1 MPSLS
6 VLTRDLRIADNPL
19 LSVGTGDVVPLFVH
33 DRAISDRHHSPNREA
48 FLAESL
54 ADLAVGMSEL
64 GTSLVYRSGPWLDTV
79 LEVAQEA
86 GATDIHI
93 ARDVSEF
100 AQRRLRDLVEA
111 SHLPVVVHESI
122 TVVPPDV
129 LAPQGGDFY
138 QVFTPWFRR
147 WLEHPWRTPVGPPAA
162 LASHPVA
169 SDPLPL
175 SDPLAESVG
184 TSPQRL
190 RGGESEARAR
200 LMHWL
205 PRSRTYGDTR
215 DALGTNGTS
224 MLSAD
229 LHFGTLSPLEVA
241 VAALELG
248 ADAFVRQIGWRDFNH
263 QVLFNRPQASRL
275 DYRQGNPI
283 WNADEQGFNAWT
295 NGTTGYPVVDAAM
308 RQLRATG
315 WMHNRARMIAAS
327 LLTKD
332 LMVDWR
338 RGARWFMTWLTDGD
352 VANNQLGWQWVAG
365 TGTDT
370 NPTRIFNP
378 TTQSKRFD
386 GSGTYIRAWVPELAD
401 VDTDDIHDPAPLTR
415 AATGY
420 PLPIVDHK
428 EAIRSFKDARGYK
441 R

>member
-19 LSVGTGDVVPLFVH
+19 LALGTEHVVPLFVH

-54 ADLAVGMSEL
+54 ADLAVGLSEI
-64 GTSLVYRSGPWLDTV
+64 GTNLVYRSGPWLDTV
-79 LEVAQEA
+79 HEVAREA

-93 ARDVSEF
+93 ARDVSGF
-100 AQRRLRDLVEA
+100 AQRRLKDLVES
-111 SHLPVVVHESI
+111 SHLPVVAHESL

-129 LAPQGGDFY
+129 LAPQGKVFY
-138 QVFTPWFRR
+138 QVFSPWFRR
-147 WLEHPWRTPVGPPAA
+147 WLEHPWRTPVGPPDA
-162 LASHPVA
+162 LAPHPIT
-169 SDPLPL
+169 SDPLPQ
-175 SDPLAESVG
+175 PEPAG
-184 TSPQRL
+184 TSPKRL
-190 RGGESEARAR
+190 SGGETEARAR
-200 LMHWL
+200 LMRWL
-205 PRSRTYGDTR
+205 PKSPTYDDTR
-215 DALGTNGTS
+215 NALATDGTS

-248 ADAFVRQIGWRDFNH
+248 SEAFTRQVGWRDFNH
-263 QVLFNRPQASRL
+263 HVLFNRPQASRS
-275 DYRQGNPI
+275 DYRPGNPI
-283 WNADEQGFNAWT
+283 WNADEQGFDAWT

-315 WMHNRARMIAAS
+315 WMHNRARMITAS
-327 LLTKD
+327 FLTKD

-338 RGARWFMTWLTDGD
+338 RGAQWFMTWLTDGD

-378 TTQSKRFD
+378 TTQSRRFD
-386 GSGTYIRAWVPELAD
+386 GSGTYIRRWVPELAD
-401 VDTDDIHDPAPLTR
+401 VDTEEIHDPAPLTR

-428 EAIRSFKDARGYK
+428 QAIRSFKDARGYK
-441 R
+441 